1 MTHLKGK
8 ALLEQPFLNKGTA
21 FTEEERT
28 RHGMHGL
35 LPTAVRTLAE
45 QVQLEYEKMGD
56 LADNYQK
63 NQHLMALYNTNR
75 TLYYAIVAAHVT
87 ELLPVIY
94 TPTIADSVTRFSRD
108 YVWPN
113 DAVYLDS
120 DHPERIRQALVA
132 GAENLEQVDLLV
144 ITDGEGVLGIGDWG
158 IGGVMISV
166 GKLSVYTIAAGMNPG
181 RVLPIVIDNGTNR
194 AELLDDRYYLGKKA
208 PRKTGQSYLAFIDQ
222 FIQIAK
228 ELFPKV
234 LFHWEDFGRGNASV
248 ILEKYREQITTFNDD
263 IQGTGVMMAAAA
275 HAIAVVTEKPVTAHK
290 YVIFGAGT
298 AGVGVTEQ
306 IKQKLVLAGLS
317 EAEAVSRFYL
327 VDRDGLITDEMAELT
342 DGQRKYARSEV
353 EFRGLKDLAAI
364 VEAVRPS
371 VLIGTSGQP
380 GAFTEEVVR
389 KMATYNARPAILPIS
404 NPTKLCEAK
413 AEDLIKWTDGTALV
427 VTGSPS
433 APVDYKGVT
442 YQIGQANN
450 ALLYPGLGL
459 GIVVAKASTVTEQML
474 SSAANGIAGLQD
486 LSRLGAPILPPV
498 SLVREASRM
507 VAEAVVQ
514 TAIDEG
520 VATREITDVAQ
531 AVRDEVWEVGY

>member
-1 MTHLKGK
+1 MTQLKGK
-8 ALLEQPFLNKGTA
+8 ALLAQPFFNKGTA
-21 FTEEERT
+21 FTEEERA
-28 RHGMHGL
+28 RYGLHGL
-35 LPTAVRTLAE
+35 LPTAVLTLEE
-45 QVQLEYEKMGD
+45 QVALEYEKIID
-56 LADNYQK
+56 LASDYQK
-63 NQHLMALYNTNR
+63 NQHLMAIYNTNR
-75 TLYYAIVAAHVT
+75 MLYYAIVGAHMV
-87 ELLPVIY
+87 EFLPVIY

-108 YVWPN
+108 YMWPN

-120 DHPERIRQALVA
+120 DHPERIEEALIA
-132 GAENLEQVDLLV
+132 ASEGLEQVDLLV

-166 GKLSVYTIAAGMNPG
+166 GKLSVYTIAAGMNPE
-181 RVLPIVIDNGTNR
+181 RVLPIVIDNGTHR
-194 AELLDDRYYLGKKA
+194 AELLDDPYYLGKKE
-208 PRKTGQSYLAFIDQ
+208 PRKTGQSYLSYIDQ
-222 FIQIAK
+222 FIQIAQK
-228 ELFPKV
+228 LFPKV

-248 ILEKYREQITTFNDD
+248 ILEKYRDQITTFNDD
-263 IQGTGVMMAAAA
+263 IQGTGVMMAAAV
-275 HAIAVVTEKPVTAHK
+275 HAIAEVTQKSIMAHK
-290 YVIFGAGT
+290 YLIFGAGT

-306 IKQKLVLAGLS
+306 IKQELVLAGMS
-317 EAEAVSRFYL
+317 EAEAISRFYL
-327 VDRDGLITDEMAELT
+327 VDRDGLITDEMVNLT
-342 DGQRKYARSEV
+342 SGQKRYARSEA

-364 VEAVRPS
+364 IEAVRPS

-389 KMATYNARPAILPIS
+389 KMAAYNTRPAILPIS

-413 AEDLIKWTDGTALV
+413 AEDLIEWTDGSALV

-486 LSRLGAPILPPV
+486 LSRRGAPILPPV

-514 TAIDEG
+514 AAIDEG
-520 VATREITDVAQ
+520 VATREITDVAG
-531 AVRDEVWEVGY
+531 AVRAEVWDYGY